1 MIEQL
6 RPYIVTAW
14 HGHRND
20 ANVPEAVQT
29 VWRRKFQGQRNPGRV
44 RQSNVDIALI
54 NPKGEVIHAFDGF
67 RPSAPGRETLGQ
79 YTARELLKARPKLG
93 RINRPREKRP
103 LLLPEL
109 EEGERGIRV
118 FVRLWE
124 DRMIAYRAPVVEVVP
139 QKEADWKS
147 LAWPTKERVVQ
158 ASALKPWL
166 SQIYPPGVMERT
178 NPQTKFVYTIK
189 STEGE
194 LKLRPIK
201 SDGNNRQAI
210 LSGVVD
216 LTDEGPNDFNYQGRI
231 EVLLTYEPEEE
242 TPHTLRGYFD
252 GIYPR
257 WDPRHRQTRWLS
269 LQAVFESLPE

>member
-20 ANVPEAVQT
+20 ADVPEVVRT
-29 VWRRKFQGQRNPGRV
+29 VWRRKFQGQREPGRV

-54 NPKGEVIHAFDGF
+54 NPRGAVVHAFDGF

-79 YTARELLKARPKLG
+79 YTARELLRARPYLG
-93 RINRPREKRP
+93 RVNTPREKRP
-103 LLLPEL
+103 LILPGL
-109 EEGERGIRV
+109 EKGVSGIRV
-118 FVRLWE
+118 FVRLLE
-124 DRMIAYRAPVVEVVP
+124 DRMVAYRAPVVEVVP
-139 QKEADWKS
+139 QKEADWNT
-147 LAWPTKERVVQ
+147 LAWPEKERIVQ
-158 ASALKPWL
+158 ASSLKPWL

-189 STEGE
+189 STEGK

-201 SDGNNRQAI
+201 SDGENRRAI
-210 LSGVVD
+210 LRGVLS
-216 LTDEGPNDFNYQGRI
+216 LTDEGPNDFNYHGI
-231 EVLLTYEPEEE
+231 MEALLTYKPGET

-257 WDPRHRQTRWLS
+257 WDPRHRETRWLS
-269 LQAVFESLPE
+269 LQAAFESLPE

>member
-1 MIEQL
+1 VIEQL

-20 ANVPEAVQT
+20 ANVPEAVRT
-29 VWRRKFQGQRNPGRV
+29 VWRQKAQDQRRSRRV
-44 RQSNVDIALI
+44 RRSNVDIALI
-54 NPKGEVIHAFDGF
+54 NPQGVVVHAFDGF
-67 RPSAPGRETLGQ
+67 RPNAPGRETLGQ
-79 YTARELLKARPKLG
+79 YTSRELLRARPYLG
-93 RINRPREKRP
+93 RVNTPSEERP
-103 LLLPEL
+103 LILPDL
-109 EEGERGIRV
+109 EKGARGIRV
-118 FVRLWE
+118 FVRFLE

-139 QKEADWKS
+139 QQAADWKP

-201 SDGNNRQAI
+201 SDGKNRQAI
-210 LSGVVD
+210 LRGVVS
-216 LTDEGPNDFNYQGRI
+216 LTDEGPNDFNYQGI
-231 EVLLTYEPEEE
+231 MEVLLTYKPGET

-257 WDPRHRQTRWLS
+257 WDPRRRQTRWLS
-269 LQAVFESLPE
+269 LQAAFESLPE

>member
-1 MIEQL
+1 MPLMAFVPVL
-6 RPYIVTAW
+6 RGAK
-14 HGHRND
+14 RS
-20 ANVPEAVQT
+20 ANT
-29 VWRRKFQGQRNPGRV
+29 
-44 RQSNVDIALI
+44 
-54 NPKGEVIHAFDGF
+54 
-67 RPSAPGRETLGQ
+67 
-79 YTARELLKARPKLG
+79 
-93 RINRPREKRP
+93 PREERP
-103 LLLPEL
+103 LILPGL
-109 EEGERGIRV
+109 EKRASGIRV
-118 FVRLWE
+118 FVRLLE
-124 DRMIAYRAPVVEVVP
+124 DRMVAYRAPVVEVVP
-139 QKEADWKS
+139 QKEADWNT
-147 LAWPTKERVVQ
+147 LAWPEKERIVR

-189 STEGE
+189 S
-194 LKLRPIK
+194 
-201 SDGNNRQAI
+201 DGKNRQAI

-257 WDPRHRQTRWLS
+257 WDPRRKETRWLS